1 MPADILN
8 MKKDVQTNMT
18 KYLLKNCLF
27 WAALVCGLILLSG
40 CPPKPVVIT
49 EDLALELLPRGD
61 YPQFRDD
68 GDYGGLADSIDM
80 SLSYLQRLPGDRL
93 FGFGPDTY
101 SAAHLIAS
109 LEAFSATLA
118 QSPDVDELNRLVAQR
133 FRVYQATGVSDD
145 KAVLYTG
152 YYEPILQ
159 GSLNPS
165 AEYSVP
171 LYARPSDLMVIDLTP
186 FAADLEG
193 RHIVGRYNGRTV
205 EPYPQRAAIRARENF
220 QRLAPPIAWVREEF
234 DLFNLQVQGSGK
246 VALEDGTILNVH
258 FDGSNGH
265 PYRSIGRLLIAQG
278 KIPSSQLSMQAI
290 REYLR
295 DHPDELHEILNHN
308 PRYVFFR
315 LVDQGPI
322 GALGVPLTARR
333 SIAVD
338 RTRFPMAALA
348 FISTDVPL
356 VKENSDHSEP
366 SDQVIVAGKV
376 HYSGFALVQD
386 TGSAI
391 TGPGRADFFWGSGL
405 QAEAAAGHMKYR
417 GQLFFL
423 VLDPDADIFL
433 N

>member
-1 MPADILN
+1 MIEFRSKN
-8 MKKDVQTNMT
+8 W
-18 KYLLKNCLF
+18 LL
-27 WAALVCGLILLSG
+27 WGALACAVNIFSG
-40 CPPKPVVIT
+40 CPPKPI
-49 EDLALELLPRGD
+49 EPIAIPEEMALQRLPKND

-68 GDYGGLADSIDM
+68 QSYDGLTDSIDM
-80 SLSYLQRLPGDRL
+80 SLVYLRRLPADRL
-93 FGFGPDTY
+93 IGFGSETY

-109 LEAFSATLA
+109 LEAFRAAIEKRPS
-118 QSPDVDELNRLVAQR
+118 VDALNRMVAER
-133 FRVYQATGVSDD
+133 FRVYQAAGLSGD
-145 KAVLYTG
+145 KTVLYTG
-152 YYEPILQ
+152 YYEPVLQ
-159 GSLNPS
+159 GSLNPTV
-165 AEYSVP
+165 EYSVP
-171 LYARPSDLMVIDLTP
+171 LYARPSDLMEIDLTP
-186 FAADLEG
+186 FAEDLKG
-193 RHIVGRYNGRTV
+193 RHIVGRYNGGTV
-205 EPYPQRAAIRARENF
+205 EPYPQRAAIRSREDF
-220 QRLAPPIAWVREEF
+220 QQLAPPIAWVNEEF

-246 VALEDGTILNVH
+246 VALEDGTILHVH
-258 FDGSNGH
+258 YDGSNGH
-265 PYRSIGRLLIAQG
+265 PYRSIGRLLTAQG
-278 KIPSSQLSMQAI
+278 KIPSSQLSMQTI

-338 RTRFPMAALA
+338 RTLFPMAALA

-356 VKENSDHSEP
+356 VNDHSDY
-366 SDQVIVAGKV
+366 SDGFVVAGQV
-376 HYSGFALVQD
+376 HYKGFALAQD

-423 VLDPDADIFL
+423 VLDPSADNVL
-433 N
+433 P

>member
-1 MPADILN
+1 
-8 MKKDVQTNMT
+8 MT
-18 KYLLKNCLF
+18 KFLINSCLF
-27 WAALVCGLILLSG
+27 WGALVCGVIILSS
-40 CPPKPVVIT
+40 CAPTPIVIT
-49 EDLALELLPRGD
+49 EDLALRLLPKD
-61 YPQFRDD
+61 AYPQFQDD
-68 GDYGGLADSIDM
+68 GNYVGLTDSIDM
-80 SLSYLQRLPGDRL
+80 SLVYLRRLPGDRR

-109 LEAFSATLA
+109 LEAFKAAIA
-118 QSPDVDELNRLVAQR
+118 QHPDIDELNRIVAQR

-152 YYEPILQ
+152 YYEPLLQ
-159 GSLNPS
+159 GSLNRT

-171 LYARPSDLMVIDLTP
+171 LFARPSDLIVIDLTP
-186 FAADLEG
+186 FAADLKG
-193 RHIVGRYNGRTV
+193 RHIVGRYNGRSV
-205 EPYPQRAAIRARENF
+205 EPYPQRAAIRSQEDF
-220 QRLAPPIAWVREEF
+220 QDLAPPVAWVREEY
-234 DLFNLQVQGSGK
+234 DLFNLQIQGSGK
-246 VALEDGTILNVH
+246 VALTDGTVLHVH
-258 FDGSNGH
+258 YNGSNGH
-265 PYRSIGRLLIAQG
+265 PYRSIGRLLIAEG
-278 KIPSSQLSMQAI
+278 KIPSSQLSMQTI

-308 PRYVFFR
+308 PRYVFFH

-338 RTRFPMAALA
+338 RTQFPMAALA
-348 FISTDVPL
+348 FISTDVPQ
-356 VKENSDHSEP
+356 VKGHNDHS
-366 SDQVIVAGKV
+366 DQAVVAGQK
-376 HYSGFALVQD
+376 HYSGFALAQD

-423 VLDPDADIFL
+423 VLDPDADTVL
-433 N
+433 H